1 MTTPCT
7 PCIKANPIPSCAEV
21 WQVAQVPGKYD
32 DMELYYVI
40 TNVATGYIWTGN
52 TDTIAPHGHGHG
64 QSHEVVITLPDDL
77 TELDGHYYKIELF
90 EETEDEGLLPVT
102 MHIDGT
108 EACCIEFTTFN
119 AVASTVHFTDA
130 SCDA

>member
-21 WQVAQVPGKYD
+21 WEVAQVPGQYD
-32 DMELYYVI
+32 GMELYYVI
-40 TNVATGYIWTGN
+40 TNIATGYIWTGY
-52 TDTIAPHGHGHG
+52 TEPVAPHDHSHGNT
-64 QSHEVVITLPDDL
+64 HEVTITLPDEL

-90 EETEDEGLLPVT
+90 EEDPEGLLPVT

-108 EACCIEFTTFN
+108 NACCIEFTTFN
-119 AVASTVHFTDA
+119 AVASNVHFTDA
-130 SCDA
+130 SCND